1 MKVMLIRPG
10 QLQFFKDGIK
20 ITARRIQNI
29 IKYQSKLRK
38 FTDVEY

>member
-29 IKYQSKLRK
+29 IKISIKIKEVYRC
-38 FTDVEY
+38 